1 MRRIGRILALVFVTF
16 MILGSAQI
24 QATVSNF
31 ESNQSPSA
39 SRNILKTA
47 GYDSPNITATVL
59 SPANGTEVS
68 STFDISLNMT
78 SDFATLN
85 LTLFIDGAINP
96 AYNRSSIAASPSW
109 IQNITVNSASLGE
122 TWHNFTILFEN
133 LAERESVYLLYYVNN
148 IQPDFQYTIYGPANE
163 STVNGII
170 SIDFNIV
177 SDYDQFNLTLFVDGS
192 AQSSELLGT
201 GNGSIGVDTST
212 LMEGIDN
219 FTLFFQYNVLQVH
232 FDYSIH
238 LIYIVD
244 NNGLPITI
252 DHLSPANQTEVS
264 GTFDLVLLIESNYEP
279 LNFTLFVNGVI
290 SQYNKTPIGIKEQSI
305 PINTL
310 PFDEGPANFTLLFEY
325 NMTGENAVAIYHL
338 VFTINNHGKP
348 VVVFISPTDGSTVT
362 GLTDLWLNIT
372 SSHPSLFLNIT
383 VDGVI
388 VPEYNSTPIV
398 SGAFNYTLNT
408 SRYENGHHLISITA
422 FTGEGESSTVER
434 TLIFLDYVRVW
445 ITGVSSHDTISGEQ
459 LIIVRMQSAS
469 ANCTMSLYVDHVL
482 AKDVNNV
489 TIFPGDNVINF
500 NTTVF
505 SEGAHNITIV
515 AYDPAGHSWIANM
528 LLIINNKGAPELR
541 FITRAQVVVGFATF
555 EIGVDSDW
563 SNLTVAVYVDGKVVP
578 NYDNITVDVSSGA
591 FSFKIDVGN
600 YAKTEHTVRVV
611 MITPEGDSAE
621 VERVFGFASIRI
633 EEVITM
639 AILLGLAILI
649 PLYRWKKN
657 GQSLKTVLIVDTVFF
672 LVIIG
677 AFLLLGINTIPF
689 ITWHINLAS
698 ISAIGGILVFTNWS
712 LPFIMEE
719 PES

>member
-1 MRRIGRILALVFVTF
+1 MRRTGRILTIVFVTL
-16 MILGSAQI
+16 MILGSTQI
-24 QATVSNF
+24 QATISNF
-31 ESNQSPSA
+31 ENNQSRSA
-39 SRNILKTA
+39 SPNILKTA
-47 GYDSPNITATVL
+47 GYDSPNITAAVL

-68 STFDISLNMT
+68 STFDISLDMT
-78 SDFATLN
+78 SDFVTLN
-85 LTLFIDGAINP
+85 LTLFIDGAIDP
-96 AYNRSSIAASPSW
+96 AYNKTSISAGPSW

-133 LAERESVYLLYYVNN
+133 LAEKESVYLIYYVNN
-148 IQPDFQYTIYGPANE
+148 VQPDFQYTIYSPANE
-163 STVNGII
+163 STVSGII

-177 SDYDQFNLTLFVDGS
+177 SDYDQFNLTLFVDGNS
-192 AQSSELLGT
+192 QSSELLGT
-201 GNGSIGVDTST
+201 GNGSVVVDTST

-219 FTLFFQYNVLQVH
+219 FTLFFQYNVQQVH

-252 DHLSPANQTEVS
+252 DHLSPANQTEVF

-310 PFDEGPANFTLLFEY
+310 VFNEGPANFTLLFEY
-325 NMTGENAVAIYHL
+325 NVTGENAVAIYHL

-348 VVVFISPTDGSTVT
+348 MLVIISPADGSVVT

-372 SSHPSLFLNIT
+372 STNPSLFLNIT
-383 VDGVI
+383 VDGAI
-388 VPEYNSTPIV
+388 VKEYNSTPIV
-398 SGAFNYTLNT
+398 SGVFNYTLNT
-408 SRYENGHHLISITA
+408 SRYENGHHVISITV
-422 FTGEGESSTVER
+422 FTGEGESRTVER

-445 ITGVSSHDTISGEQ
+445 ISGISSHDTISGEQ
-459 LIIVRMQSAS
+459 QIMVSVQSAY
-469 ANCTMSLYVDHVL
+469 ANCTLSLYVDKVL
-482 AKDVNNV
+482 ATDVSNV
-489 TIFPGDNVINF
+489 TIYPGDNIIKF

-505 SEGAHNITIV
+505 SEGAHNITLI
-515 AYDPAGHSWIANM
+515 AYDAYGHSWTANM
-528 LLIINNKGAPELR
+528 ILIINNKGAPELR
-541 FITRAQVVVGFATF
+541 FITKDSVLVGLATIK
-555 EIGVDSDW
+555 IGVESDW
-563 SNLTVAVYVDGKVVP
+563 INLTVAVYVDGKVVP
-578 NYDNITVDVSSGA
+578 NYDNITANVSSGT
-591 FSFKIDVGN
+591 FSFKIDCGD
-600 YAKTEHTVRVV
+600 YSKAEHTVRIV
-611 MITPEGDSAE
+611 MVTPEGDSAE
-621 VERVFGFASIRI
+621 VDRVFGFASIRI

-639 AILLGLAILI
+639 GILLGLAILI

-677 AFLLLGINTIPF
+677 AFMLLGINTIPF